1 VDNKLLLKDLLTSK
15 RIKVKVRVDNWQD
28 AIREV
33 GRLLVNDGT
42 IENRFI
48 DAMIRV
54 ACEFGPYIV
63 VAPGL
68 AMPHAR
74 PEDGCIKTSLSLITL
89 SNPIPFGNED
99 NDPVKV
105 VIALAAKDHKSHIQG
120 LSELAMLMSNDN
132 VINDIFNANSIQ
144 EILDIVNGVQ

>member
-1 VDNKLLLKDLLTSK
+1 MDDKLFLKDLLTAN
-15 RIKVKVRVDNWQD
+15 RIKVKVSVDNWQD

-63 VAPGL
+63 IAPGL

-74 PEDGCIKTSLSLITL
+74 PEDGCIRTSLGLITL
-89 SNPIPFGNED
+89 TNPIPFGNED

-105 VIALAAKDHKSHIQG
+105 VLALAAKDNKSHIQG
-120 LSELAMLMSNDN
+120 LSELATLMSRDN

-144 EILDIVNGVQ
+144 EILDIVNNDQ